1 MVKHLQLA
9 VVMELFCYGKFHNG
23 GLNLLM
29 AHLEESQVRVEKAL
43 DASFQVKKR

>member
-1 MVKHLQLA
+1 MAKHFPVE
-9 VVMELFCYGKFHNG
+9 VVTERFYYGKFRNG

-43 DASFQVKKR
+43 DVSFQVKKR